1 MRPRGC
7 RGDGL
12 WQKNSLD
19 RKENTIYKST
29 IWPQGWIE
37 ISRLRAHNRQPMD
50 LITPS
55 VNVCSVAVIMER
67 RTLAGNR
74 WQTQQWEARG
84 VECHTAPEGRAEQA
98 IVGDDQCT
106 RILFPGHEIR
116 LFRDEAEGYL
126 FNITSPEP
134 KVFVLWRM
142 HDDEIARPERVTV
155 SYHEGA
161 RWMDSDER
169 VDGVA
174 LPAELIPWIRE
185 FATQHY
191 KPEPKKQKR
200 YASNKDKGR
209 MGRID

>member
-1 MRPRGC
+1 
-7 RGDGL
+7 
-12 WQKNSLD
+12 
-19 RKENTIYKST
+19 
-29 IWPQGWIE
+29 
-37 ISRLRAHNRQPMD
+37 MD
-50 LITPS
+50 AINPPVT
-55 VNVCSVAVIMER
+55 VCNVAVIMER
-67 RTLAGNR
+67 KALAGNR
-74 WQTQQWEARG
+74 WLTAQWDASG
-84 VECHTAPEGRAEQA
+84 VVRDTAPAGAAEQQV
-98 IVGDDQCT
+98 IVHDDNLT
-106 RILFPGHEIR
+106 RIVYPGHQIR
-116 LFRDEAEGYL
+116 LYRDVAEGYL

-142 HDDEIARPERVTV
+142 HDEVARPERLTV

-169 VDGVA
+169 VDGVP
-174 LPAELIPWIRE
+174 LPAELVPWIRE

>member
-1 MRPRGC
+1 LHC
-7 RGDGL
+7 
-12 WQKNSLD
+12 
-19 RKENTIYKST
+19 KENTIDKST
-29 IWPQGWIE
+29 IWPCRRIDICIMQ
-37 ISRLRAHNRQPMD
+37 AHNRQPMD
-50 LITPS
+50 LTTPPAT
-55 VNVCSVAVIMER
+55 VCSVAVTMER
-67 RTLAGNR
+67 RTLTGNR
-74 WQTQQWEARG
+74 WQTLQWEARG
-84 VECHTAPEGRAEQA
+84 VACDAAPAGSAEQT
-98 IVGDDQCT
+98 IVCDEKCT
-106 RILFPGHEIR
+106 WIVFPGHEIR

-142 HDDEIARPERVTV
+142 HDDEVARPERVTV

-169 VDGVA
+169 VDGVP
-174 LPAELIPWIRE
+174 LPAELVPWIRE